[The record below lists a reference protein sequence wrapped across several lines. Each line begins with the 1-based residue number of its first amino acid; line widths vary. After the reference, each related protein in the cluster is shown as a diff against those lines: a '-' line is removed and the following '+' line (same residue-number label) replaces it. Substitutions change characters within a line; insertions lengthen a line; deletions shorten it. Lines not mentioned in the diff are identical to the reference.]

1 MRNHSQNEFRNQTQ
15 RGNTQEGGRRAPR
28 WDVLPAGFDQNEYR
42 QIRHNQDQQYQN
54 LIQNNPTY
62 ALTGQGAAA
71 RAVGAVPAP
80 RAEQGEGARAQ
91 PRRIEVRQ
99 RGDGDVVVEPE
110 RPMIIINPGEDDH
123 LQPVQLNHN
132 NLTEMRRI
140 LMGVTMDAQADG
152 ERIQCTDW
160 TRTRGYITVQ
170 VQPGPEA
177 SGPRS
182 WSARESG
189 DNLIRLHH
197 HRQLLLPS
205 GTVIIP
211 SAMWNTDMPRIAE
224 FTARFPMTIGEE
236 RARQI
241 IESPVFG
248 MGVANSF
255 PQAAIRE
262 LRFVAIKRFED
273 GSGDTMIRFQGGSN
287 VARELQRRRG
297 RVTLGCTTTTIQY
310 NRAEITPE
318 TIITLNLQV

>member
-1 MRNHSQNEFRNQTQ
+1 M
-15 RGNTQEGGRRAPR
+15 GGPRAPR
-28 WDVLPAGFDQNEYR
+28 WDVLPDGFDQNEYR
-42 QIRHNQDQQYQN
+42 QKRLDQTKRNVQELYKYV
-54 LIQNNPTY
+54 QNNPTNI
-62 ALTGQGAAA
+62 LTGSEGAARPARVVGAVQPRREEQGAAA
-71 RAVGAVPAP
+71 RPP
-80 RAEQGEGARAQ
+80 

-99 RGDGDVVVEPE
+99 RGDGEVVVEPE
-110 RPMIIINPGEDDH
+110 RPMVIINPGED
-123 LQPVQLNHN
+123 VQLNHA

-177 SGPRS
+177 RGPRS

-189 DNLIRLHH
+189 DNLIRLL
-197 HRQLLLPS
+197 HRRHVLLPS
-205 GTVIIP
+205 GTVVIP
-211 SAMWNTDMPRIAE
+211 DAQWNTEMPRVAE
-224 FTARFPMTIGEE
+224 FTARFPSTIGEE

-248 MGVANSF
+248 LGVANSF
-255 PQAAIRE
+255 PQAAVRE
-262 LRFVAIKRFED
+262 LRFIAIKRFED

-310 NRAEITPE
+310 NRAEITPD